1 MAEEE
6 EEEKANGEVEK
17 EEEEEGGNWRN
28 RLQKMMDEIK
38 KVQELPK
45 VRNISQQ
52 QQTIFSL
59 LSKVSM
65 TKKFTKSLIEK
76 DYQKNASKEEK

>member
-52 QQTIFSL
+52 QQNIFC
-59 LSKVSM
+59 
-65 TKKFTKSLIEK
+65 T
-76 DYQKNASKEEK
+76 